1 MKTRT
6 PKVRLPEPNGSV
18 CSLYKTG
25 KTRYIR
31 VMENTSNPYVQTLL
45 EMGYDLD
52 DCRTPAP
59 KQKFP
64 LTIYG
69 RTFETE
75 AAYDQ
80 ALTDFICGN

>member
-1 MKTRT
+1 MKQT
-6 PKVRLPEPNGSV
+6 S
-18 CSLYKTG
+18 
-25 KTRYIR
+25 
-31 VMENTSNPYVQTLL
+31 SNPYVQTLL
-45 EMGYDLD
+45 ESGYDLD

-69 RTFETE
+69 RTYETE
-75 AAYDQ
+75 AAYDE